1 MKNILSSKRFWT
13 GVIAL
18 ITGVSIVLTGEK
30 SFQDSLPEIILVVIG
45 LVQTILGLMS
55 NTVVTVRGKELPE
68 IE

>member
-55 NTVVTVRGKELPE
+55 NTVVTVSGKELPE

>member
-1 MKNILSSKRFWT
+1 MKNILSSKRLWT